1 LASIPYARWFS
12 HGSYSLLNRLA
23 ALFFGFLNIFFMV
36 RIMPKS
42 DLGIWLLFTSVTAI
56 LEVIRHGFIRNP
68 FITHLVS
75 ADVKDTKSIIT
86 SSLVLHG
93 LLVAGLCIMLAI
105 GAIPLSLFWDAP
117 GLDTLFFI
125 YILNNIVYVPFLHF
139 EYLQTAK
146 SNFKAVFICNFVR
159 LALLTVYIIAY
170 YFLNQSPTLA
180 ELAIVQTVATGLGAF
195 VAYYYVRDMMAL
207 SPSVSWK
214 TVKELFHYGKYTFG
228 TSMSSMF
235 VKSTDSWMIG
245 RFISTAGVAIYNPA
259 LRISNLIEVPT
270 ITIASIM
277 FPHVTQKMKDH
288 GVAGVRDVYI
298 KSVSV
303 ILALTLPFV
312 IPLYFF
318 SEEVITLVF
327 GAEYIEAAAILRV
340 TIFYSLIIPF
350 NRQFGT
356 LMDGLKHPKIN
367 FYLLVM
373 VAVLNVAFNFIFLK
387 QFGLIGSAY
396 ATLLSYCIVFIIN
409 QIILQRMYGIN
420 TFKVIG
426 GIFWWYKT
434 GWGIF
439 RKQIVKYA

>member
-1 LASIPYARWFS
+1 
-12 HGSYSLLNRLA
+12 
-23 ALFFGFLNIFFMV
+23 
-36 RIMPKS
+36 
-42 DLGIWLLFTSVTAI
+42 
-56 LEVIRHGFIRNP
+56 
-68 FITHLVS
+68 
-75 ADVKDTKSIIT
+75 
-86 SSLVLHG
+86 
-93 LLVAGLCIMLAI
+93 
-105 GAIPLSLFWDAP
+105 
-117 GLDTLFFI
+117 
-125 YILNNIVYVPFLHF
+125 
-139 EYLQTAK
+139 
-146 SNFKAVFICNFVR
+146 
-159 LALLTVYIIAY
+159 
-170 YFLNQSPTLA
+170 
-180 ELAIVQTVATGLGAF
+180 
-195 VAYYYVRDMMAL
+195 
-207 SPSVSWK
+207 
-214 TVKELFHYGKYTFG
+214 
-228 TSMSSMF
+228 
-235 VKSTDSWMIG
+235 
-245 RFISTAGVAIYNPA
+245 
-259 LRISNLIEVPT
+259 
-270 ITIASIM
+270 
-277 FPHVTQKMKDH
+277 MKDH